1 MQSRR
6 ALMSDVFR
14 YWLLVVRRLE
24 QMMRNGEADPG
35 VWHYACSMLCLTVL
49 RIEAVSVV
57 NGI

>member
-1 MQSRR
+1 
-6 ALMSDVFR
+6 MSDVFR